1 MAHTGLK
8 IYVFLQ
14 VLQVGPP
21 PLPGVH
27 LSISKTKP
35 DAANWL
41 QSYMA
46 GFPTSLTFSKWASSV
61 SSALLLRD
69 GDAAAIEGAGNRELG
84 WMLGDI
90 AVGKGSRN
98 PICLLVSSVSPQM
111 LIKAVA
117 PSKAAVTQCFPHLAF
132 HREASTLRAG
142 VVPVRK
148 QASIG
153 HLNTRILNSRTG
165 WPNRQGHTWH
175 TCLPCVTLPI
185 LLVRWNLASGRK
197 RTWLQLHVP
206 TCLPSTDC
214 IVIYRVQQ
222 SYISWKQL
230 MAGSCF
236 WFTQFE

>member
-1 MAHTGLK
+1 MQNQMAHTGLK
-8 IYVFLQ
+8 TYVFLQ

-21 PLPGVH
+21 LLPGVH

-46 GFPTSLTFSKWASSV
+46 SFPSALMFSNSTSSV

-84 WMLGDI
+84 WMLGNL

-111 LIKAVA
+111 LIKAVT
-117 PSKAAVTQCFPHLAF
+117 PSKAAVSQCFPHLVF
-132 HREASTLRAG
+132 HREASTLRAA
-142 VVPVRK
+142 VVPVRN
-148 QASIG
+148 QAPIG
-153 HLNTRILNSRTG
+153 HLNTPLPNSWTG
-165 WPNRQGHTWH
+165 WPKSQG
-175 TCLPCVTLPI
+175 LPCVTLPI
-185 LLVRWNLASGRK
+185 LLVRCHLASGRK

-206 TCLPSTDC
+206 TCLPSTGY
-214 IVIYRVQQ
+214 IVIDGVQQ
-222 SYISWKQL
+222 SRIS
-230 MAGSCF
+230 
-236 WFTQFE
+236 